1 MVDVGDDG
9 KISDFRLVGQKNT
22 PPKDGEWSS
31 NIGVY
36 PQEIPGGQAAGASPR
51 PTEQGNDRGP
61 GRRTGSPSPTHTRGD
76 RLGIS
81 GAWHRWRPGGRT
93 RYSAAALRACGVTAM
108 RAARGAA
115 SSAQATDRSLSGRP
129 ESSFPPLGPCS
140 RRGIAIPG
148 PKWPANRA
156 APFFRLALSATGGA
170 SPGNSPHRTRCAA
183 VGGFAALRMRRAP
196 CGYFAGL
203 RRGPQLPQAPANGA
217 GGNARSVYA
226 LSVQPTAAVSPR
238 FGGRR
243 GNTPGPFFPP
253 ISSGR
258 NGGARRV
265 GGAGGASDK
274 NPAKPPSKKRRVPR
288 GGTHG

>member
-9 KISDFRLVGQKNT
+9 KISDFALVGQKNT

-81 GAWHRWRPGGRT
+81 GAWHRWRPGGRS

-129 ESSFPPLGPCS
+129 ESSFPPLGLLSPPNPLRS
-140 RRGIAIPG
+140 RWRLC
-148 PKWPANRA
+148 RLTDA
-156 APFFRLALSATGGA
+156 ACPLRVLRWASAGA
-170 SPGNSPHRTRCAA
+170 PITAS
-183 VGGFAALRMRRAP
+183 
-196 CGYFAGL
+196 
-203 RRGPQLPQAPANGA
+203 ANGA
-217 GGNARSVYA
+217 GGNARPVFA
-226 LSVQPTAAVSPR
+226 LSVQPTAANSPR
-238 FGGRR
+238 TGGRR
-243 GNTPGPFFPP
+243 GHTPGPFFPP

-258 NGGARRV
+258 NGGPGRAGPRREAEPPP
-265 GGAGGASDK
+265 GGRILSAPTGHGSCH
-274 NPAKPPSKKRRVPR
+274 PPCRRVPR
-288 GGTHG
+288 GSPQ

>member
-1 MVDVGDDG
+1 
-9 KISDFRLVGQKNT
+9 
-22 PPKDGEWSS
+22 
-31 NIGVY
+31 
-36 PQEIPGGQAAGASPR
+36 
-51 PTEQGNDRGP
+51 
-61 GRRTGSPSPTHTRGD
+61 
-76 RLGIS
+76 
-81 GAWHRWRPGGRT
+81 
-93 RYSAAALRACGVTAM
+93 M
-108 RAARGAA
+108 RATRGAA

-140 RRGIAIPG
+140 RRGRAITG
-148 PKWPANRA
+148 PKRPANRA
-156 APFFRLALSATGGA
+156 APFFRLSSSATGGA
-170 SPGNSPHRTRCAA
+170 SPGNSPHRTR
-183 VGGFAALRMRRAP
+183 
-196 CGYFAGL
+196 FAGL

-274 NPAKPPSKKRRVPR
+274 NPAKPPSKKRRAPR
-288 GGTHG
+288 GTPANNCGGKPPPYSAWQFPRQPGFYQTGDHRSPLRTARRVVAPHGPAVAGADGRMISAPTGRGDSRCLVRAK